1 MPSSLANLLGKGKR
15 RAVFPLLL
23 ALAAGCATPPG
34 TRTDGTLLA
43 LRPVPAVPEGH
54 LRADRALITAFFEA
68 NGIRID
74 AAQAEQILPDSA
86 LPARIDRNAL
96 RQIAARH
103 NRLLLVVQADE
114 RYLREELARNRPLL
128 ILLPPDHR
136 YHPIVHP
143 RIPVAWDLA
152 ARRIDLL
159 DGNGEIQSLDEDDF
173 FSRRE
178 PLKHAALCL
187 VKPGALKQP
196 TREEKLLL
204 ADFWFDQG
212 FYRRAT
218 AVYSSL
224 QDEAPAGTADVDAL
238 VGRGNVLIRR
248 GRSKEAIPVFRAAL
262 ALEPDNPKI
271 LNNLAYS
278 MLHGGGELLAALRH
292 AHKAARLDPRNP
304 VVLETVGSI
313 HLKLGDPHAAAKIL
327 EQAWARALKRPPDI
341 QIAIMDQLTRAWL
354 AADRRDLAWQVAE
367 HRHRSFPEYKLPAD
381 ILFSFPV
388 LRQPP
393 APIGKKQEK

>member
-1 MPSSLANLLGKGKR
+1 MPSSLANLLGKGQR
-15 RAVFPLLL
+15 RAILPLLL
-23 ALAAGCATPPG
+23 VLAAGCATPSG
-34 TRTDGTLLA
+34 TRPDGSRVA
-43 LRPVPAVPEGH
+43 LRPVPSVPEGH
-54 LRADRALITAFFEA
+54 LRADRALVAAFFAA

-74 AAQAEQILPDSA
+74 AAQAEQILPSSA
-86 LPARIDRNAL
+86 LPGRLDRNAL

-103 NRLLLVVQADE
+103 NRLLVVVRADE
-114 RYLREELARNRPLL
+114 RYLQDELAHNRPLL
-128 ILLPPDHR
+128 ILLPPDTC
-136 YHPIVHP
+136 YHPAAHP

-152 ARRIDLL
+152 AHRIDLL
-159 DGNGEIQSLDEDDF
+159 DGNGEIHPLGEDDF
-173 FSRRE
+173 FARRE

-204 ADFWFDQG
+204 ADFWFDRG

-218 AVYSSL
+218 AAYASL
-224 QDEAPAGTADVDAL
+224 QDEAPAGAPDVDAL
-238 VGRGNVLIRR
+238 VGRGNALIRR
-248 GRSKEAIPVFRAAL
+248 GRCKEAIPVFRAAL
-262 ALEPDNPKI
+262 ALDPDNPTI
-271 LNNLAYS
+271 LNNLAYG

-292 AHKAARLDPRNP
+292 ANKAARLDPNNP

-313 HLKLGDPHAAAKIL
+313 NLQLGDPHAAAKIF
-327 EQAWARALKRPPDI
+327 EQAWARALKRPPEI

-381 ILFSFPV
+381 ILFSFPL

-393 APIGKKQEK
+393 VPIGKKQEK